1 MVRSTPKMS
10 DILKK
15 ICQLL
20 RPGQPAEKQ
29 CAAAMVLAEL
39 APKDAGVVR
48 ALTGALATDN
58 KLLRAYVLDA
68 LKAIRSRDT
77 LGAILPLLSLEEE
90 TRVKAMEV
98 VAAVGPAALPV
109 LKKEW
114 AKALPPMRANINA
127 ILVRMRKP
135 EPFRILLDSLLG
147 SEPDLVKETAAA
159 VRREAPHMSGE
170 EKKALSKV
178 ALKFCESAAVKKSK
192 LIRANSIRIL
202 AALADPGSLKALFA
216 GTTPENPPEVR
227 RESLAG
233 LAGFSTALSRNGEWA
248 KKLLSY
254 LGENDFPNV
263 VSQTL
268 AALANVSLP
277 VREEQSLVAFL
288 KSRHPAVREF
298 AARRLKEVDS
308 THAADALI
316 PFLSGSDPALKDHA
330 AASLARIPSAR
341 PALLREFL
349 ESEDV
354 ERSQLLAQILKP
366 HGPTLRK
373 DALKKI
379 LDRALEL
386 MERGDKREV
395 PYFYLLRHADP
406 RFVHQALLAEGLRAK
421 KLKKWGR
428 AEAVLRPLEQNPLF
442 DNDARFEL
450 ALVALKN
457 SSKDLGKEA
466 RSKDHALGIFRVLIA
481 DRSFPLLPRLKKEG
495 ALLDADD
502 WYFVGFHFAEGSGLE
517 RLFAKE
523 ALGIVIKKFPK
534 SKAAVPARNKLKAEA
549 LD

>member
-1 MVRSTPKMS
+1 MS

-15 ICQLL
+15 ICALL
-20 RPGQPAEKQ
+20 KPGTPAEKQ
-29 CAAAMVLAEL
+29 CAAAMILREL
-39 APKDAGVVR
+39 APRDSAVVK
-48 ALTGALATDN
+48 ALIAALSTDN
-58 KLLRAYVLDA
+58 KVLRAYLLDA
-68 LKAIRSRDT
+68 LKALKSRDA
-77 LGAILPLLSLEEE
+77 LGAIIPLLSHDEE

-98 VAAVGPAALPV
+98 VAAVGPSALPV

-114 AKALPPMRANINA
+114 AKALPPMRANINS

-147 SEPDLVKETAAA
+147 SEADLVKETAVA
-159 VRREAPHMSGE
+159 VRREAPNMSGE

-178 ALKFCESAAVKKSK
+178 ALKFLESSAVKKSK
-192 LIRANSIRIL
+192 LIRSNAIRIV
-202 AALADPGSLKALFA
+202 AALGDPGSAKALFT

-227 RESLAG
+227 RESLSG
-233 LAGFSTALSRNGEWA
+233 LAGFATTLSRNADWS

-268 AALANVSLP
+268 LALANVTLSP
-277 VREEQSLVAFL
+277 REEQSLVAFL

-308 THAADALI
+308 AHAADALI

-349 ESEDV
+349 EADDV

-373 DALKKI
+373 DALKRI

-386 MERGDKREV
+386 MERGDKRDI

-421 KLKKWGR
+421 KAKKYSR

-442 DNDARFEL
+442 DNDTRFEL
-450 ALVALKN
+450 ALVSLKS

-466 RSKDHALGIFRVLIA
+466 RSKDHALGLLRVLIA
-481 DRSFPLLPRLKKEG
+481 DRSFPLLSRLKKEG
-495 ALLDADD
+495 ALLDAED
-502 WYFVGFHFAEGSGLE
+502 WYFAGFHFAEGSGLE

-523 ALGIVIKKFPK
+523 ALNIVVKKFPK
-534 SKAAVPARNKLKAEA
+534 AKVAAAARNKLKVEA

>member
-1 MVRSTPKMS
+1 MS

-15 ICQLL
+15 ICALL
-20 RPGQPAEKQ
+20 KPGQPAEKQ
-29 CAAAMVLAEL
+29 CAAAMILAEL
-39 APKDAGVVR
+39 APKDSAVMK
-48 ALTGALATDN
+48 ALTGALSTEN
-58 KLLRAYVLDA
+58 KLLRAYILDA
-68 LKAIRSRDT
+68 LKAIRSRDS
-77 LGAILPLLSLEEE
+77 LAAILPLLSREEE
-90 TRVKAMEV
+90 TRTKAMEV
-98 VAAVGPAALPV
+98 IAAVGPSALPV
-109 LKKEW
+109 LRKEW
-114 AKALPPMRANINA
+114 SKALPPMRANINS

-135 EPFRILLDSLLG
+135 EPFRILLDSLLV
-147 SEPDLVKETAAA
+147 SEPEVVKETAAA
-159 VRREAPHMSGE
+159 VRREAPQMSGE
-170 EKKALSKV
+170 ERKSISKV
-178 ALKFCESAAVKKSK
+178 ALKFLESAAVKKSK
-192 LIRANSIRIL
+192 LIRANAIRIV
-202 AALADPGSLKALFA
+202 AALGDPGSLKALVS
-216 GTTPENPPEVR
+216 GTTPGNPPEVR

-233 LAGFSTALSRNGEWA
+233 LAGFATALSRNSEWS

-268 AALANVSLP
+268 AALANVTLP

-288 KSRHPAVREF
+288 KSRHAAVREF

-308 THAADALI
+308 TDAADALI

-349 ESEDV
+349 ESEDL

-386 MERGDKREV
+386 MERGDKRDV

-406 RFVHQALLAEGLRAK
+406 RFVHQALLAEGQKAK
-421 KLKKWGR
+421 KAKKYAR

-442 DNDARFEL
+442 DNDTRFDL
-450 ALVALKN
+450 ALVALKS
-457 SSKDLGKEA
+457 SSKDLGKESRA
-466 RSKDHALGIFRVLIA
+466 KDHALGLFRVLIA
-481 DRSFPLLPRLKKEG
+481 DRSFPLLSRLKKEG
-495 ALLDADD
+495 ALIDADD
-502 WYFVGFHFAEGSGLE
+502 WYFIGFHFAEGSGME

-523 ALGIVIKKFPK
+523 ALNIVFKKFPK

>member
-1 MVRSTPKMS
+1 
-10 DILKK
+10 
-15 ICQLL
+15 
-20 RPGQPAEKQ
+20 
-29 CAAAMVLAEL
+29 
-39 APKDAGVVR
+39 
-48 ALTGALATDN
+48 
-58 KLLRAYVLDA
+58 
-68 LKAIRSRDT
+68 
-77 LGAILPLLSLEEE
+77 
-90 TRVKAMEV
+90 
-98 VAAVGPAALPV
+98 
-109 LKKEW
+109 
-114 AKALPPMRANINA
+114 
-127 ILVRMRKP
+127 
-135 EPFRILLDSLLG
+135 
-147 SEPDLVKETAAA
+147 
-159 VRREAPHMSGE
+159 VRRDAPQMSGE
-170 EKKALSKV
+170 ERKALSKV
-178 ALKFCESAAVKKSK
+178 ALKFLDSAAVKKSK
-192 LIRANSIRIL
+192 LVRANAIRIV
-202 AALADPGSLKALFA
+202 AALADPGSIKALLA

-233 LAGFSTALSRNGEWA
+233 LSGFSNALSRSSEWT

-268 AALANVSLP
+268 AALAHVTLP
-277 VREEQSLVAFL
+277 VREEQSLVRFL
-288 KSRHPAVREF
+288 KSRHAAVREF

-308 THAADALI
+308 TDAADALI
-316 PFLSGSDPALKDHA
+316 PFLAGSDPALKDHA

-349 ESEDV
+349 DSDDP

-379 LDRALEL
+379 LERALEL
-386 MERGDKREV
+386 MERGDKRDV

-406 RFVHQALLAEGLRAK
+406 RFVHQALLGEGQKAK
-421 KLKKWGR
+421 KSKNFGR

-442 DNDARFEL
+442 DNDTRFEL

-466 RSKDHALGIFRVLIA
+466 RSKDHALGLLRVLIA
-481 DRSFPLLPRLKKEG
+481 DRGFPLLSRMKKEG

-502 WYFVGFHFAEGSGLE
+502 WYFVGFHFAEGSGIE

-523 ALGIVIKKFPK
+523 ALNMVVKKYPK
-534 SKAAVPARNKLKAEA
+534 SKVASPAKNKLKVEA